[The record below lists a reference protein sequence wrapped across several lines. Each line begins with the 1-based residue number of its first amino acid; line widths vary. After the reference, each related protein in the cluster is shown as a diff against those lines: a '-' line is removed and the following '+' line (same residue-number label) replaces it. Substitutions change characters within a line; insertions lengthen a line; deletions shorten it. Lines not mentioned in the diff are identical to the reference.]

1 MTQITNSN
9 DAMSILFPEFLNL
22 DHEEA
27 WVVFLNADNRVLC
40 KEMITKGT
48 LTSTPIDARTI
59 LRRALLNNAAG
70 IILAHNHPSGNAI
83 PSKSDIDQTKV
94 LRDAC
99 NLMSVNL
106 LDHIIVAEDT
116 YFSFAS
122 SEISTFKEL

>member
-1 MTQITNSN
+1 M
-9 DAMSILFPEFLNL
+9 
-22 DHEEA
+22 
-27 WVVFLNADNRVLC
+27 FLNADNRVLC

-59 LRRALLNNAAG
+59 LRRTLLNNAAG

-83 PSKSDIDQTKV
+83 PSKSDIDQTKA